1 MTRDLDADLALAVS
15 AAQEALALITR
26 LRAEGVEVSATKTSP
41 VDVVTAADEAAE
53 ALLRERLLAARP
65 DDGLL
70 GEEGDDV
77 AGTSGHRWV
86 VDPIDGT
93 VNYLYGRTA
102 HCVSVALQE
111 GTTSVVGV
119 IASADGRLGT
129 AIRGR
134 GSLVDDR
141 PARVRDAVPL
151 EQSLV
156 ATGFSYDAEVRAA
169 QGRAV
174 AAMLPRVRDVRR
186 SGSCALDLL
195 DVATGRVDAYVE
207 SGTHEWDRA
216 AAGLIATEAGARLEV
231 CVSTHGDDLVVCAP
245 EETFVQVRRL
255 VADVGMIG
263 NNPQG

>member
-1 MTRDLDADLALAVS
+1 MTRDLDADLDLAR
-15 AAQEALALITR
+15 AAATEALALITR
-26 LRAEGVEVSATKTSP
+26 MRIEGVEVSATKTSA

-53 ALLRERLLAARP
+53 ALLRDRLLGARP
-65 DDGLL
+65 EDGFL

-102 HCVSVALQE
+102 HCVSVALQQ
-111 GTTSVVGV
+111 GTESVVGV
-119 IASADGRLGT
+119 IAAADGRLGL
-129 AIRGR
+129 AVRGR
-134 GSLVDDR
+134 GARVDDA
-141 PARVRDAVPL
+141 PAHVREAVPL
-151 EQSLV
+151 AQSLV

-195 DVATGRVDAYVE
+195 DVATGRTDAYVE

-231 CVSTHGDDLVVCAP
+231 WVSTHGDDLVVCAP
-245 EETFVQVRRL
+245 QAAFAQVEAL
-255 VADVGMIG
+255 VRDVGLVG
-263 NNPQG
+263 NNPPG